1 MCWTDYRGL
10 NYVSLTMVS
19 CATCV
24 SFLLPSVQ
32 SAIYFHRQVLHV
44 IYKCMLQL
52 LPSRSQNYLSRCCWR
67 RNCLLPGLLPPP
79 SDKSGPKLACS
90 YRSTSKPPESLTILF
105 SRFRDFLSAFT
116 SPYILKWSIW
126 WALAMCG
133 NYQVAYFSLF
143 RCLS

>member
-52 LPSRSQNYLSRCCWR
+52 LPSQSQNYLNRFCWR
-67 RNCLLPGLLPPP
+67 IPGFPPLLPP
-79 SDKSGPKLACS
+79 SDKSGPELARS
-90 YRSTSKPPESLTILF
+90 YPSDSKPVESLTILF

-143 RCLS
+143 QCLS